1 MRRVLSGAVLVVLAV
16 SAIWFLG
23 TWPLLALAE
32 LVVVLA
38 SIEYTRLAAAL
49 NLKIAGVVAAAAA
62 MVSCAAVVL
71 PGAPVGAVLMAALV
85 VVGALTVASGRPGP
99 HPLGDAAATL
109 FPAIYLGLPLGAL
122 VAIHELAGREAL
134 LLLVL
139 TVMISDTGQYY
150 TGRSLGRRR
159 LAPTISPGKTIEGA
173 IGGFI
178 VGGLCLLVIGAWW
191 LPAVPPWVRTLVG
204 LALVASG
211 IVGDLFESRLKRAAG
226 LKDSS
231 ALIPG
236 HGGVLDRIDA
246 LLFAAP
252 VFYLFVRYGMTR

>member
-1 MRRVLSGAVLVVLAV
+1 MRRVVSGAVLGVIAV

-32 LVVVLA
+32 LLVVLA
-38 SIEYTRLAAAL
+38 VIEYERMAAAL
-49 NLKIAGVVAAAAA
+49 DILPARAVALAVA
-62 MVSCAAVVL
+62 MASCAAVVV
-71 PGAPVGAVLMAALV
+71 PGRPVGVVLMAALV
-85 VVGALTVASGRPGP
+85 AVGAWSVGSGRPGP
-99 HPLGDAAATL
+99 TGLCDAASAL
-109 FPAIYLGLPLGAL
+109 LPAVYLGLPLGAL

-134 LLLVL
+134 LLLVV

-150 TGRSLGRRR
+150 TGRAFGRRP

-173 IGGFI
+173 IGGF
-178 VGGLCLLVIGAWW
+178 VAGGLCLTLVGAAW
-191 LPAVPPWVRTLVG
+191 LPAVPVGIRALVG
-204 LALVASG
+204 IAIVAAG

-231 ALIPG
+231 TLIPG
-236 HGGVLDRIDA
+236 HGGILDRIDA

-252 VFYLFVRYGMTR
+252 VFYIFLRYRA

>member
-1 MRRVLSGAVLVVLAV
+1 MRRVLSGAVLVIAAV

-32 LVVVLA
+32 AVVVLA
-38 SIEYTRLAAAL
+38 SIEYARLAAAL
-49 NLKIAGVVAAAAA
+49 DLAVARAVAFAAA
-62 MVSCAAVVL
+62 MAACAAVVL
-71 PGAPVGAVLMAALV
+71 PGTPIGAVLMAALIA
-85 VVGALTVASGRPGP
+85 VGALTVASGRPGP
-99 HPLGDAAATL
+99 HPLGDAAASL
-109 FPAIYLGLPLGAL
+109 LPALYLGLPLGAL
-122 VAIHELAGREAL
+122 VGIHELAGREAL
-134 LLLVL
+134 LLLVV

-150 TGRSLGRRR
+150 TGRSLGRRP

-178 VGGLCLLVIGAWW
+178 AGALCLLLLGAWW
-191 LPAVPPWVRTLVG
+191 LPTVPPWLRALLGLV
-204 LALVASG
+204 LVACG
-211 IVGDLFESRLKRAAG
+211 ILGDLFESRLKRAAG

-231 ALIPG
+231 TLIPG

-252 VFYLFVRYGMTR
+252 VFYIFLRYAHF

>member
-1 MRRVLSGAVLVVLAV
+1 MRRVVSGAVLVVIAV

-32 LVVVLA
+32 LIVVLA
-38 SIEYTRLAAAL
+38 VIEYERMAAALDILPARAVALAAAM
-49 NLKIAGVVAAAAA
+49 A
-62 MVSCAAVVL
+62 SCAAVAV
-71 PGAPVGAVLMAALV
+71 PGRPVGVVLMAALV
-85 VVGALTVASGRPGP
+85 AVGAWSVGSGRPGP
-99 HPLGDAAATL
+99 KGLCDAASAL
-109 FPAIYLGLPLGAL
+109 LPAVYLGLPLGAL

-150 TGRSLGRRR
+150 TGRALGRRP

-173 IGGFI
+173 IGGF
-178 VGGLCLLVIGAWW
+178 VAGGLCLTLVGAVW
-191 LPAVPPWVRTLVG
+191 LPAVPTGIRA
-204 LALVASG
+204 LAGVAIVAAG

-231 ALIPG
+231 TLIPG
-236 HGGVLDRIDA
+236 HGGILDRIDA

-252 VFYLFVRYGMTR
+252 VFYIFLRYAR